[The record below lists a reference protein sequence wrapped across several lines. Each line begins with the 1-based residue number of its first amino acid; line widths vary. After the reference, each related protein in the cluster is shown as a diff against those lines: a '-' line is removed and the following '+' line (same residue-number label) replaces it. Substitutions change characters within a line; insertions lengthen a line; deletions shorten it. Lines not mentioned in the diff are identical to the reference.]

1 MCMISYKHEPYIAQ
15 AIESILSQKVDFP
28 IELVIGDDCSPDGTT
43 AVIQHWAERDLRVKV
58 LPCERNLGVM
68 TNFSRTLEACRGTYV
83 AVCEGD
89 DYWTDPYK
97 LASRWLSWMPIPTT
111 PLPRINRRSSGTSVR
126 CDFFES
132 TYRQPSAR
140 KICSAADCF
149 TRRRSCSANRWWTC
163 SPPRPRS
170 CRAIGCST
178 SACRSPARCIT
189 ARSACAPT
197 ACTGDGMSSNV
208 RVDQLRLDL
217 DAIAYLRRLRPDFP
231 ARRYRSYVYLTIGL
245 CRKATLPQ
253 RAGYLMLA
261 FVYSFAFFPRNIAF
275 ITSRLARALA
285 SRLRAAPYTP

>member
-1 MCMISYKHEPYIAQ
+1 MMTAIKVSVCMISYKHEPYIAQ

-68 TNFSRTLEACRGTYV
+68 TNFSRTLDGLPRDLRRRVRGGRRT
-83 AVCEGD
+83 GPILTS
-89 DYWTDPYK
+89 WR
-97 LASRWLSWMPIPTT
+97 SRWLSWMPIPTT

-197 ACTGDGMSSNV
+197 ACTVTACPRTCAWISYGLIWTPSRTCVGCDPTF
-208 RVDQLRLDL
+208 RRA
-217 DAIAYLRRLRPDFP
+217 AIAR
-231 ARRYRSYVYLTIGL
+231 T
-245 CRKATLPQ
+245 CT
-253 RAGYLMLA
+253 
-261 FVYSFAFFPRNIAF
+261 
-275 ITSRLARALA
+275 
-285 SRLRAAPYTP
+285 